1 MANAGIEGQDR
12 VGEERPR
19 LPMVDIHAHY
29 MPREILDKLQRD
41 GKAGAVSV
49 ARLPGDM
56 KAAAPI
62 ADLDARADWLRERD
76 IGWQL
81 LGPEMRFARYD
92 LPPLEGAT
100 WSRRVNEAMLESSH
114 RYGIYAVIAMVPM
127 QDGGAAARELE
138 YAVRSLGCRGAMV
151 HSQAPLG
158 LHDARMDPFWAA
170 ASELDVPVL
179 IHSGMPCADERVD
192 VFKLSSAVGRPH
204 EVTLAACQ
212 LIFGGVLDRFP
223 SLDLVLLTAGGTL
236 PYLMPKLDAISADGR
251 YPINE
256 PKPSAY
262 FDRFYFDSLAYG
274 PQQLRLLIALVGAY
288 RVMIGT
294 DWPIEL
300 HESDPLR
307 LLRGQGL
314 TTEMW
319 RGILAATATKLFR
332 VGDMKELRQP

>member
-1 MANAGIEGQDR
+1 MAKAAMEPQPR
-12 VGEERPR
+12 VTDDGPR

-29 MPREILDKLQRD
+29 VPPGILGELQRE
-41 GKAGAVSV
+41 GKADAVPV
-49 ARLPGDM
+49 KWLPHGR

-62 ADLDARADWLRERD
+62 ADLDVRADWLRQR
-76 IGWQL
+76 GMRMQL

-92 LPPLEGAT
+92 LPPLDGAC
-100 WSRRVNEAMLESSH
+100 WSRRFNEAMRKASQQ
-114 RYGIYAVIAMVPM
+114 YGLYAIIAMVPM

-138 YAVRSLGCRGAMV
+138 YAVKSLGCCGAMV
-151 HSQAPLG
+151 HSQAPVS

-179 IHSGMPCADERVD
+179 IHSGMPCADERID
-192 VFKLSSAVGRPH
+192 VFKLTSAVARPH
-204 EVTLAACQ
+204 EVTVAACQ

-223 SLDLVLLTAGGTL
+223 SLNIVLLMAGGTL
-236 PYLMPKLDAISADGR
+236 PYLVPKLDAASADGR
-251 YPINE
+251 GRINE
-256 PKPSAY
+256 QNPSAY
-262 FDRFYFDSLAYG
+262 LKRFYFDSLAYG
-274 PQQLRLLIALVGAY
+274 PQQLGLLLALVGAD

-319 RGILAATATKLFR
+319 RSILAGTATRLFR
-332 VGDMKELRQP
+332 VGDMEEFRRS